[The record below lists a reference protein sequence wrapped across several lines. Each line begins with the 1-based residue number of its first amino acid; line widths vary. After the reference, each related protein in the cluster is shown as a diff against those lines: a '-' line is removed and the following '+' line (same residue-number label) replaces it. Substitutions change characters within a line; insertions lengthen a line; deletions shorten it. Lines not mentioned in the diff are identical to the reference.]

1 MSSAVLTTLVDDFTA
16 RHALRAGSFIVTF
29 YGDVILPRGGSVWI
43 GNVIEMCRLVGIN
56 ESQARTAISRLTE
69 AGRLTGLRSGRRS
82 FYHLTDAAAAE
93 FEAAAQAIH
102 GPGAAPEDAPWT
114 LVRVA
119 GEGAGALATLGSLG
133 FGVVA
138 PSLALKPGDCRAE
151 VRATLGSGRRSVL
164 FTARPEQLAA
174 GSLAALAADAWDL
187 DGLSAVYAE
196 FTHRFQPLTAAF
208 DAGQR
213 LGGAESLVARLLL
226 VHDFR
231 RIALRDPGLP
241 ASALPADWAGTA
253 ARVLFRRCYDRLTPV
268 AERHVLSHF
277 VDAEGPLGP
286 VPRLPRIARGSNAA

>member
-43 GNVIEMCRLVGIN
+43 GNVIEMCRVVGIN

-93 FEAAAQAIH
+93 FEAAAHAIH

-119 GEGAGALATLGSLG
+119 GDAAAVLATLGGLG
-133 FGVVA
+133 FGAMA

-151 VRATLGSGRRSVL
+151 VRATLGGGRRSVL

-174 GSLAALAADAWDL
+174 GSLAALAADTWDL
-187 DGLSAVYAE
+187 DGLSAVYAD

-226 VHDFR
+226 VHEFR

-241 ASALPADWAGTA
+241 VSALPADWAGTA
-253 ARVLFRRCYDRLTPV
+253 ARALFRRCYDRLTAV

-277 VDAEGPLGP
+277 VDAEGPLRP